1 MAMAGVSV
9 AVRGVLSDNVDNVDI
24 RLCRQGGQS
33 RPSDCF
39 AVREHS
45 GTNPAVTLAKPFSGF
60 VMTANISIDYI
71 THTFKGQAKPTLE
84 NIELQITQGEQVAL
98 IGRSGCGKS
107 TLLHMLAGLLMPSE
121 GCVRIRGK
129 TVTRPSAKWNMMF
142 QKPSLYPWMS
152 VRQNTALGL
161 DFAGIKD
168 PDKVQHLLDMVG
180 LSDKADT
187 NVQSL
192 SGGQQQRVALAR
204 SLATSPE
211 LLLLDEP
218 FSALDA
224 FTRASLQDE
233 VSSIARQEGL
243 TLVMVTHDIDEAVAM
258 ADRVLI
264 MAANP
269 GRIVGEMHVDL
280 DAPRD
285 RASTDFSRQREQLMR
300 QFEQLVGGGDHEPP
314 PQRSEKPS
322 NESSEKKAA

>member
-1 MAMAGVSV
+1 MS
-9 AVRGVLSDNVDNVDI
+9 
-24 RLCRQGGQS
+24 
-33 RPSDCF
+33 
-39 AVREHS
+39 
-45 GTNPAVTLAKPFSGF
+45 
-60 VMTANISIDYI
+60 ANISIDFI
-71 THTFKGQAKPTLE
+71 THTFKGQPAPTLE
-84 NIELQITQGEQVAL
+84 NIELRIKPGEKIAL

-121 GCVRIRGK
+121 GCVRIHGHQ
-129 TVTRPSAKWNMMF
+129 VSRPSAKWNMMF

-152 VRQNTALGL
+152 VRENAELGL
-161 DFAGIKD
+161 VFAGQRD
-168 PDKVQHLLDMVG
+168 DAKVDRLLNLVG
-180 LSDKADT
+180 LSDKTDA

-233 VSSIARQEGL
+233 VAEIVSREDL
-243 TLVMVTHDIDEAVAM
+243 TMVIVTHDIDEAVAM

-264 MAANP
+264 MSANP

-280 DAPRD
+280 PFPRN
-285 RASTDFSRQREQLMR
+285 RASHEFSLSREALMN
-300 QFEQLVGGGDHEPP
+300 QFEGLVG
-314 PQRSEKPS
+314 SESARPAETAPEA
-322 NESSEKKAA
+322 NPDAAASQQAA